1 MSVDTVLGARLAGF
15 AGLVALVGTKIYA
28 PSLPQGDHLPAV
40 TYRLVDGTREQGM
53 TADHG
58 MAHPRF
64 QVDCWAET
72 YAAVKAIADQVRLAL
87 ERWSD
92 GTTAPVILDCFS
104 AGERDLPEP
113 EAGLQRISMD
123 FVIWHRE

>member
-1 MSVDTVLGARLAGF
+1 MSLDTVLGARLAGF
-15 AGLVALVGTKIYA
+15 PGLTDLVGTKVYA
-28 PSLPQGDHLPAV
+28 PSLPQGDQLPAV
-40 TYRLVDGTREQGM
+40 TYHLVDGTREQGM
-53 TADHG
+53 TGDHG

-92 GTTAPVILDCFS
+92 GTTTPVILDSFS

-123 FVIWHRE
+123 FIIWHRE